1 MTKHNLKIS
10 IELFATIILLLVI
23 NACSTPIKPDNQDR
37 FDGDRAFQDIVY
49 QVSLGPRIPGTGA
62 HREEGDWIIRE
73 LLSNGWKV
81 EAQEVIRQG
90 QPIRNIIGRFG
101 EGSPWI
107 IIGGHYDTRIF
118 ADQDD
123 SYRNKQKPVPGAND
137 GASGVAVLLEL
148 ARIIPQ
154 QAIIN
159 RITKANQIWLVFF
172 DAEDNGK
179 INGWDWS
186 MGSETFVD
194 NLGKYPDQVI
204 IIDMIGDKDLN
215 IYREGNSDP
224 ILTEEIW
231 ISADQLGYSEY
242 FINQT
247 KYFMVDD
254 HIPFINH
261 GISAANVIDFDYPYW
276 HTTADTIDKVS
287 SNSLQIVGDTIM
299 GWLTR

>member
-1 MTKHNLKIS
+1 M
-10 IELFATIILLLVI
+10 
-23 NACSTPIKPDNQDR
+23 
-37 FDGDRAFQDIVY
+37 Y
-49 QVSLGPRIPGTGA
+49 QVSLGPRIPGSDA

-81 EAQEVIRQG
+81 ETQEANRQG

-107 IIGGHYDTRIF
+107 II
-118 ADQDD
+118 
-123 SYRNKQKPVPGAND
+123 
-137 GASGVAVLLEL
+137 
-148 ARIIPQ
+148 
-154 QAIIN
+154 
-159 RITKANQIWLVFF
+159 
-172 DAEDNGK
+172 
-179 INGWDWS
+179 
-186 MGSETFVD
+186 
-194 NLGKYPDQVI
+194 
-204 IIDMIGDKDLN
+204 DMIGDKDLN
-215 IYREGNSDP
+215 IYHEGNSDP

-254 HIPFINH
+254 HIPFVNQ
-261 GISAANVIDFDYPYW
+261 GISAVKVIDFDYPYW

-287 SNSLQIVGDTIM
+287 SNSLQIVGDTII